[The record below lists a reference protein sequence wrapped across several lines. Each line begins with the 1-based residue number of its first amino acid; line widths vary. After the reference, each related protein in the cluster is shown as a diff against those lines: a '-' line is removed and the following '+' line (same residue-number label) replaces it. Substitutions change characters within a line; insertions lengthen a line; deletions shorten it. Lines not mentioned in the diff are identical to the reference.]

1 MNVEKGET
9 ERGGRAGEREAESR
23 SLGGKEVR
31 RMERKS
37 TRASVVSVS
46 VTTYKRENERERT
59 PSTSILPFAF
69 IHSLLCCM
77 SLTFFLFFLRL
88 RNRKGRE
95 ERRREAFTNT
105 GDGGVDG
112 GTIAENSLPGRR
124 RSQR

>member
-37 TRASVVSVS
+37 TRSSFVSVS
-46 VTTYKRENERERT
+46 ITTYKRENERERT
-59 PSTSILPFAF
+59 PSTSILPFTF
-69 IHSLLCCM
+69 IHTLLCCL
-77 SLTFFLFFLRL
+77 SLALHWLTFFFFFLRL
-88 RNRKGRE
+88 KKMKGRE

-105 GDGGVDG
+105 GDGGG
-112 GTIAENSLPGRR
+112 
-124 RSQR
+124 

>member
-77 SLTFFLFFLRL
+77 SLTFFLFFKIKEQEGER
-88 RNRKGRE
+88 GE
-95 ERRREAFTNT
+95 EK
-105 GDGGVDG
+105 
-112 GTIAENSLPGRR
+112 
-124 RSQR
+124 RSIY

>member
-37 TRASVVSVS
+37 TRASVVDVS
-46 VTTYKRENERERT
+46 VTTYKRENERE
-59 PSTSILPFAF
+59 PILPFAF

-77 SLTFFLFFLRL
+77 SLTFFLFF
-88 RNRKGRE
+88 K
-95 ERRREAFTNT
+95 
-105 GDGGVDG
+105 
-112 GTIAENSLPGRR
+112 I
-124 RSQR
+124 